1 MRIFMLMSSIFTCM
15 FIIFFICQLEINSR
29 GESRLKNLEA
39 AMHSVQQPLERNYF
53 ADAGNA
59 VISFRCGDTVHLFG
73 FRVTAK

>member
-53 ADAGNA
+53 G
-59 VISFRCGDTVHLFG
+59 VSSDTVYIEHGACITFKG
-73 FRVTAK
+73 QRFIAK